1 MKKKSLILM
10 LLVGAMMGTLLV
22 GCGGSKDSSANTPI
36 GDNSAVENQQEDVV
50 NQESEVIVSTE
61 GVVPTEV
68 ATEIPNGED
77 LPLIVSDET
86 ETVDDA
92 TFYGL
97 EIVPSGQQVTRA
109 WHIEETAPEGDIIA
123 MNIELP
129 ITATVDVTTREDG
142 KLVKTVTYAMQG
154 GINMAGD
161 WTVNIFDYNTG
172 ADLEAAGCEVTAT
185 AATRSEDGNIAYW
198 SATIVYDETV
208 DPVFLWTQVT
218 TNFQSCARMIDTNFA
233 DYIADTNKVLDNYAD
248 LLGYEFSFWFLATK

>member
-1 MKKKSLILM
+1 MKKRSLISV
-10 LLVGAMMGTLLV
+10 LLVGAIISTLLV
-22 GCGGSKDSSANTPI
+22 GCGDKEKIPVA
-36 GDNSAVENQQEDVV
+36 DNSAVENQQENVV
-50 NQESEVIVSTE
+50 NQESEVSTTTE
-61 GVVPTEV
+61 GVAPTEV
-68 ATEIPNGED
+68 PNGED
-77 LPLIVSDET
+77 LPLIVPDEI
-86 ETVDDA
+86 ETVDEA

-185 AATRSEDGNIAYW
+185 AATRSEDGNTAYW

-208 DPVFLWTQVT
+208 EPIFLWTQVT
-218 TNFQSCARMIDTNFA
+218 TNFQSCARENDTNFV
-233 DYIADTNKVLDNYAD
+233 DYIADTNKVL
-248 LLGYEFSFWFLATK
+248 